1 MDIKKWAILL
11 AHALVVWAI
20 CGAIMFIGMAVTTMP
35 VTLTIHAIGAPIASA
50 LLAYRYHRKH
60 NDTQPLQTAAFFVG
74 TALFTDFFLVAMV
87 IEKSFEMFASFVGLW
102 LPMILIFTAA
112 YLTGTYVKGRVPSS
126 IKAS

>member
-1 MDIKKWAILL
+1 MDIKKWGILL

-35 VTLTIHAIGAPIASA
+35 VTLTIHAVGAPIASA
-50 LLAYRYHRKH
+50 LLASRYHRKH
-60 NDTQPLQTAAFFVG
+60 GDVNPLITAAFFVG
-74 TALFTDFFLVAMV
+74 TALFMDFFLVAMV

-112 YLTGTYVKGRVPSS
+112 YLVGRYVEGRKSS
-126 IKAS
+126 

>member
-1 MDIKKWAILL
+1 MDAKKWGVLL

-35 VTLTIHAIGAPIASA
+35 VTLAIHAIGAPIASA

-60 NDTQPLQTAAFFVG
+60 SDFQPLPVAAFFVG
-74 TALFTDFFLVAMV
+74 TALFMDFFLVALV
-87 IEKSFEMFASFVGLW
+87 IEKSFEMFTSFVGLW

-112 YLTGTYVKGRVPSS
+112 YLAGNYARKRV
-126 IKAS
+126 

>member
-1 MDIKKWAILL
+1 MDIKKWGILL

-20 CGAIMFIGMAVTTMP
+20 CGAIMFIGMAVTSMP
-35 VTLTIHAIGAPIASA
+35 ITLTIHAVGAPIASV

-60 NDTQPLQTAAFFVG
+60 GDLQPLQVAAFFVG
-74 TALFTDFFLVAMV
+74 TALFADFFLVAMV

-112 YLTGTYVKGRVPSS
+112 YLTGGYVKKRVPSTV
-126 IKAS
+126 